1 MDEVRS
7 KRDALYIDRCSK
19 WPEYYADARAE
30 FVSWVKRPVRPRA
43 NLQKVGQASSIFG
56 CAGPSRLTGRLPHL
70 PAVCCNFAIS
80 FTIISILT
88 GAVAL
93 FGTGMFSAGPVAASL
108 GWPIVA
114 VFVVL
119 VALSMAELASA
130 YPTAGGLYYWAS
142 KLGGPAWGWY
152 TGWFNLLGQFAITAG
167 IDYGLAFLTD
177 FWAALKFPPF
187 PTAVRAHP
195 ITYAILLRLPPA
207 RNRYGIRLAAP
218 VNNVDEVWD
227 IACGRFL

>member
-1 MDEVRS
+1 M
-7 KRDALYIDRCSK
+7 
-19 WPEYYADARAE
+19 
-30 FVSWVKRPVRPRA
+30 
-43 NLQKVGQASSIFG
+43 
-56 CAGPSRLTGRLPHL
+56 
-70 PAVCCNFAIS
+70 
-80 FTIISILT
+80 
-88 GAVAL
+88 AL

-152 TGWFNLLGQFAITAG
+152 TGWLNLLGQFAITAG

-177 FWAALKFPPF
+177 FWRALKFPHF
-187 PTAVRAHP
+187 PTDVRAN
-195 ITYAILLRLPPA
+195 LLTEDGPESPWL
-207 RNRYGIRLAAP
+207 
-218 VNNVDEVWD
+218 
-227 IACGRFL
+227 